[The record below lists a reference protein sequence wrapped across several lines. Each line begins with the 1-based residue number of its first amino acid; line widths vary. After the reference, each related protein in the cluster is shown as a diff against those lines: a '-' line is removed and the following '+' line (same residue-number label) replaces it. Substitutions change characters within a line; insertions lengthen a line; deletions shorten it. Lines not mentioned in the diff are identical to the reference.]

1 MKFLL
6 FEAWVSHYLHK
17 TGRFKLAKKLCFV
30 VTDAIS
36 FNVLYRG
43 QLEYLANS
51 ECELTLICGGSSE
64 QLDTLRARNIGR
76 VIDYGLVRSPSVW
89 RDLLCLFKLAWHFLF
104 NRYDVV
110 VSTTPKA
117 LLLGSVAAFL
127 TCQSR
132 RVSFFQG
139 RVYEN
144 FKGLKRKIYTLLD
157 SIVVACSHEVIFVS
171 KSLMTE
177 FVKDIPS
184 ASKKGKVIGGGS
196 GNGVCS
202 DTFSPEVVSESKI
215 LMVRHELGIKDTDFV
230 VLSAGRICE
239 DKGINEIIEVANL
252 VAKKVTNVRF
262 IMLGNIEDYKAF
274 ERLSELRER
283 GVVIHVDFVSDMT
296 PYFALSDLH
305 LFLSHREGFGNV
317 AIEAAAMGVPTFAFD
332 VVGVR
337 DSVAEGVSGLRFR
350 LGASA
355 SVANA
360 ILQFISTP
368 EVMGITFEGS
378 RDWAIKN
385 FSKENVWKNYKLF
398 YFDC

>member
-1 MKFLL
+1 M
-6 FEAWVSHYLHK
+6 
-17 TGRFKLAKKLCFV
+17 

-43 QLEYLANS
+43 QLEYLAES
-51 ECELTLICGGSSE
+51 GCDLTLICGGENSE
-64 QLDTLRARNIGR
+64 LDILRARNVGT
-76 VIDYGLVRSPSVW
+76 VIDYGLVRKPSVW
-89 RDLLCLFKLAWHFLF
+89 PDLLSLFKLIWHFLF

-157 SIVVACSHEVIFVS
+157 GIVVACTHEVIFVS
-171 KSLMTE
+171 KSLMAE
-177 FVKDIPS
+177 FVKDIPF

-196 GNGVCS
+196 GNGVCADRFAPDAVS
-202 DTFSPEVVSESKI
+202 ADTVAKTLQS
-215 LMVRHELGIKDTDFV
+215 LGIKDTDFI

-239 DKGINEIIEVANL
+239 DKGINEIAEVASL
-252 VAKKVTNVRF
+252 VAEKTTNVRF
-262 IMLGNIEDYKAF
+262 IMLGGVEDNKAF
-274 ERLSELRER
+274 ERLSELRKR
-283 GVVIHVDFVSDMT
+283 GVVIHVDFVSDLT
-296 PYFALSDLH
+296 PYFALADIH

-317 AIEAAAMGVPTFAFD
+317 AIEAAAMGVPTIAFD

-337 DSVAEGVSGLRFR
+337 DSVAEGISGLRFK
-350 LGASA
+350 LGDSE

-360 ILQFISTP
+360 VLQFISAP
-368 EVMGITFEGS
+368 EVMGVKFKGS
-378 RDWAIKN
+378 RDWAIKH
-385 FSKENVWKNYKLF
+385 FSKENVWRNYKLF
-398 YFDC
+398 YCGF